1 MKINFTNVEL
11 RANTFGIFFSFL
23 VIAALI
29 LLPGCSSGIEQNNSS
44 YQTSFSGDKSFSFKD
59 EGSDWRVDFE
69 DDEISALYKDGAR
82 VPDSEVEQYKEMI
95 YEKLNGLKSDFRD
108 LSGNVHHFHFD
119 MDKFGDDMKKLKEDF
134 NDDKFTHFK
143 LEFDED
149 EFNKNMEELG
159 ERLEELK
166 DKKIKLYFNSEKFK
180 DHMKDLEEN
189 LKNLPNLQD
198 IDVDIHLDMD
208 DFKEEMKNFGESF
221 KNFEFKID
229 SSDFDLS
236 ELRDN
241 MKELKKNMKGLKI
254 DMHDLKWEMKKL
266 NAFLDDL
273 KSELVKDGYLN
284 STEGDYNLEMSV
296 DKTVVNDVEVKKEDH
311 VKYKKL
317 YKRHFDKEIDGTIK
331 INSD

>member
-1 MKINFTNVEL
+1 MKFDFTNVEL
-11 RANTFGIFFSFL
+11 RANTFGILFTSL
-23 VIAALI
+23 VILALI
-29 LLPGCSSGIEQNNSS
+29 TLPGCSSGIEQNNSS

-143 LEFDED
+143 LEFDGD

-166 DKKIKLYFNSEKFK
+166 DKKIELYFNSEKFK

-189 LKNLPNLQD
+189 LKNLPNLRD

-208 DFKEEMKNFGESF
+208 DFKEEMKNLGESF

-273 KSELVKDGYLN
+273 KSQLVKDGYLN

-317 YKRHFDKEIDGTIK
+317 YKIHFDKEIDGTIK